1 MIELF
6 GIGGI
11 VGIAIVVSLVFLVM
25 LVASRYKTVSPDE
38 AMIITG
44 AALGQYSRKYRL
56 AIFEPYEKQNIVNPI
71 V

>member
-1 MIELF
+1 S
-6 GIGGI
+6 
-11 VGIAIVVSLVFLVM
+11 A
-25 LVASRYKTVSPDE
+25 R
-38 AMIITG
+38 ITG